1 MGVPRCTANSAN
13 STVNDAGEL
22 EVNGNREKAGCISAL
37 SPVTGTH
44 HIALSYESTADS
56 SQQTSIGVMEVWD
69 QEEVIAST
77 KLMSD
82 QTSAVIKDLSVNGRS
97 LSIHIR
103 ISSGVVCRLQSLR
116 FTKLSLCRGNQL
128 Q

>member
-1 MGVPRCTANSAN
+1 MPAMYIYNPAFYGYKRAVSAQDAAPGVWVGVPRCTANSAN

-69 QEEVIAST
+69 QEEIIAST

-82 QTSAVIKDLSVNGRS
+82 QTSAVIEDRHV
-97 LSIHIR
+97 
-103 ISSGVVCRLQSLR
+103 
-116 FTKLSLCRGNQL
+116 
-128 Q
+128 

>member
-1 MGVPRCTANSAN
+1 M
-13 STVNDAGEL
+13 
-22 EVNGNREKAGCISAL
+22 NGNGEEAVCSSAL
-37 SPVTGTH
+37 SPVTGIY
-44 HIALSYESTADS
+44 HIALSYECTADS

-103 ISSGVVCRLQSLR
+103 ISNGIVCRLQSLR
-116 FTKLSLCRGNQL
+116 FTKH
-128 Q
+128 